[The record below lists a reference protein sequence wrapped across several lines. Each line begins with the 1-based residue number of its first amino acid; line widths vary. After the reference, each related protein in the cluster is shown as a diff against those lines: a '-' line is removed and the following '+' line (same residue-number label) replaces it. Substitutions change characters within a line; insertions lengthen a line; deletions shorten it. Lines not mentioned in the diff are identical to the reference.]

1 MATKVQ
7 ASKIGTAEDLPELP
21 GDLSFFVPLIRHEVK
36 ETLES
41 GGETYVSRDPGGAV
55 NGVFI
60 YDGYEATGTVFTKSR
75 DVFDFFYKM
84 KPSSYI
90 FSELE
95 AGDLQKETWNIWELD
110 VEKAQTEHVFKY
122 RVAIV
127 NDAAAIERF
136 MSIAQPETN
145 KAWIR
150 VALRNGDKCF
160 VVKVAGRI
168 VGIAW
173 MSIVGDVARSHGLF
187 VVPWFRNKG
196 MMLDNYY
203 ARLIYLKAR
212 RVRRLV
218 NEIAEDNTASVGLAN
233 REGEKVAG
241 KIFLYTSPDEETQPK
256 PSA

>member
-7 ASKIGTAEDLPELP
+7 ASKVATVEELPELP
-21 GDLSFFVPLIRHEVK
+21 RDLSFFVPLIRHEVR

-41 GGETYVSRDPGGAV
+41 GGETYVSTDPDGAV
-55 NGVFI
+55 SGVFI
-60 YDGYEATGTVFTKSR
+60 YDEYEATGTVFTRSR
-75 DVFDFFYKM
+75 EVFDFFYRM
-84 KPSSYI
+84 KPSSYV

-95 AGDLQKETWNIWELD
+95 AAELQKETWNIWELD
-110 VEKAQTEHVFKY
+110 VEKANPEHLFRYK
-122 RVAIV
+122 VAIE
-127 NDAAAIERF
+127 NDAGAIERF
-136 MSIAQPETN
+136 MSVAQPETN

-160 VVKVAGRI
+160 VIKVAGKI

-212 RVRRLV
+212 GVRRLV
-218 NEIAEDNTASVGLAN
+218 NEIAEDNTASVALAT
-233 REGEKVAG
+233 REGEKVVG
-241 KIFLYTSPDEETQPK
+241 KIFLYTSPE
-256 PSA
+256 